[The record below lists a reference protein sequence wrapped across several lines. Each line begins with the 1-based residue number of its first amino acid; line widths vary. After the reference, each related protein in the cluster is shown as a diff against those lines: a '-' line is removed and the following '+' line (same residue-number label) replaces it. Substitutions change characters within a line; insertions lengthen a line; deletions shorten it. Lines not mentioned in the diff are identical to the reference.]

1 MKFKSLIVFLLSA
14 IILATCGGGESLVAS
29 TATPLPA
36 ATPTVTPTPLPPTVV
51 LVTQGAADAADL
63 PRIQQAIGALAD
75 SSGFILETRDT
86 ITTADLGVHQKII
99 ILLSAPAELGSLVS
113 AAPETQFAVMASG
126 DQLQAPNLTT
136 IQPQPEMRAFLAGY
150 AVSILA
156 ADWRAMGLL
165 PGNSNLP
172 QAFENG
178 GHYYCGTCS
187 PVYPPYVRFPL
198 VGTMP
203 AGSDAGSWISAA
215 SQLIPGTIYV
225 AYVDP
230 QAASP
235 ELYNYLVSQNVL
247 LLGGTSPLPEALP
260 RWAATLREDIVFP
273 LQVLWPQLVSGSGG
287 QVVKTSLVFTDV
299 NPAFFS
305 DGRLNSINEIIPIL
319 RQGLILP
326 LDLP

>member
-1 MKFKSLIVFLLSA
+1 MKSKSLTAFLL
-14 IILATCGGGESLVAS
+14 ITMLLAACGGGESPVAATS
-29 TATPLPA
+29 TLPPA

-51 LVTQGAADAADL
+51 LVTQGAADPADL
-63 PRIQQAIGALAD
+63 PRIQQAVGELAVT
-75 SSGFILETRDT
+75 SGFVLETRET
-86 ITTADLGVHQKII
+86 ITSADLGAHQKVV
-99 ILLSAPAELGSLVS
+99 ILLAPPAELGSLVS

-126 DQLQAPNLTT
+126 DQLQAPNLSL
-136 IQPQPEMRAFLAGY
+136 IQTQPEMRAFLAGY
-150 AVSILA
+150 AATILA

-165 PGNSNLP
+165 PGNSSLP

-187 PVYPPYVRFPL
+187 PVYPPYVKFPL
-198 VGTMP
+198 VGAMP

-230 QAASP
+230 TAASP

-260 RWAATLREDIVFP
+260 RWAATLREDIVVP
-273 LQVLWPQLVSGSGG
+273 LQELWPQLAAGSGG
-287 QVVKTSLVFTDV
+287 QVVKASLVFTDV

-305 DGRLNSINEIIPIL
+305 DGRLNSINEIIPVL
-319 RQGLILP
+319 RRGLILP
-326 LDLP
+326 SDLP